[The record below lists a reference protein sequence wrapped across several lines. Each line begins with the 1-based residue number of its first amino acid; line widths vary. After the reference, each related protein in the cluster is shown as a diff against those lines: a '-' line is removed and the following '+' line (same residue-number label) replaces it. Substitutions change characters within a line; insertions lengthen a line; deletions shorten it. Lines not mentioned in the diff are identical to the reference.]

1 MPSKQKTTKKS
12 ILKNYLYNMVYQV
25 LILVLPLVTTPYL
38 SRVLGA
44 ENIGIYG
51 YTYAIVTYFILFGS
65 LGVALYGQREI
76 AYNQNNPENRKK
88 TFFEIVLFRFITII
102 IAFIVYAIVFVY
114 YGGIYK
120 SYYAILIIELI
131 AAGFDI
137 SWFFQGMED
146 FKRTVTRNVLVRICS
161 VTLVFI
167 LVKTKEDLGKFMLI
181 YSIAD
186 LVGNLS
192 LWFYLPKYFKGVKIK
207 NFNMIRHIG
216 PILLLFIPQIA
227 NQVYKILDTTMI
239 GRIIPDKSE
248 TGYYEQ
254 AQKVIR
260 LLLTVV
266 TSLGVVMIP
275 RMANTFINN
284 DKKKIREYLQ
294 MSFRF
299 VFFISFPIMFGII
312 TIAPFFVPVFFGTGY
327 DKVIILIRIISPILI
342 LMGIGNVL
350 GTQYLIPTKRQ
361 KEYTISV
368 LCGIVFNF
376 IANYILIHKYAS
388 VGASIAT
395 VLSEFIVITVQY
407 LFVREDVSLKEL
419 LKISWKYVLAA
430 VIMFLICLNVGY
442 INTQNNI
449 ETELVALASKTSF
462 NSKLFINMFN
472 MCVIMLI
479 GVNVY
484 FTTLVLL
491 KDEFV
496 FKFIDKVKAKISFK
510 NNKEEEEEEE
520 GKK

>member
-1 MPSKQKTTKKS
+1 MPSKQKTNNKS

-38 SRVLGA
+38 ARVLGA

-51 YTYAIVTYFILFGS
+51 YTFANVTYFILFGS

-88 TFFEIVLFRFITII
+88 TFIEIILFRFVSITI
-102 IAFIVYAIVFVY
+102 AFFVYSFVFVY
-114 YGGIYK
+114 NGGTYK
-120 SYYAILIIELI
+120 QYYAILIIELI

-146 FKRTVTRNVLVRICS
+146 FKRTVVRNVLVRICS
-161 VTLVFI
+161 VTLVFL
-167 LVKTKEDLGKFMLI
+167 LVKTKEDLAKFMLI

-192 LWFYLPKYFKGVKIK
+192 LWLYLPKYFRGIKIK
-207 NFNMIRHIG
+207 NIEIARHIY

-239 GRIIPDKSE
+239 GKMIPDKSE

-260 LLLTVV
+260 LLLTIV

-312 TIAPFFVPVFFGTGY
+312 CVAPFFVPVFFGTGY
-327 DKVIILIRIISPILI
+327 DKVIVLIRIISPILI

-368 LCGIVFNF
+368 VCGIVFNF
-376 IANYILIHKYAS
+376 IANYILIRKYAS

-395 VLSEFIVITVQY
+395 VFSELVVIIVQY
-407 LFVREDVSLKEL
+407 ICVREDISLKEL
-419 LKISWKYVLAA
+419 FKISWKYILAA
-430 VIMFLICLNVGY
+430 TIMFLICLNIGY
-442 INTQNNI
+442 INTQNSV
-449 ETELVALASKTSF
+449 ETALIGLASKTNFKSR
-462 NSKLFINMFN
+462 LFINLFN
-472 MCVIMLI
+472 TGVIALV

-484 FTTLVLL
+484 FTALVVL

-496 FKFIDKVKAKISFK
+496 FKFIDKLKAKIGFK
-510 NNKEEEEEEE
+510 NKKEEEV
-520 GKK
+520 K